1 MVGGIALRRS
11 AVKAVLLA
19 AITTL
24 SAIASGPVRSQSAA
38 AEENTSSGLEE
49 IVVTARKREESVMK
63 TPVVMQVFTEQQI
76 NDLKIQ
82 SFEDLALVTPGLLVN
97 RTDAS
102 STVYFRGIGNGEG
115 AYFSDMAVLL
125 NVDGLS
131 LTNAGF
137 YRSAMFDTQQIE
149 VLKGPQALFYGRS
162 ASAGIIAIHSADPT
176 STWESEG
183 RVGYEFYAD
192 ERDLDGF
199 ISGPITDKLGIRIA
213 AYNNIMQ
220 GYFSDPRPDA
230 DSPRVPNEEDNGER
244 ITLKYD
250 DPGIGLRAKLKV
262 ADDNSN
268 SNSWNGDISQ
278 LTCVNPPTPRNPA
291 RAGQPCEPGQYVAT
305 SGRGLPYNPNVD
317 WANSFGDTA
326 AFATGAPDPF
336 FRNGVAYQ
344 FTRTM
349 MTALNIDYDILPGLT
364 LTSVTGHLTLKTR
377 DVGVY
382 DQPPPLGIG
391 SEFDQYANSEELR
404 LTSGW
409 RDSWINFIVGGLYN
423 PDHGQ
428 DYTVINVPIATYFT
442 TNSVRLDSKIWSGF
456 GQILLTPIPKW
467 ELALGARFTSVTKD
481 VAYLFYGGNTAG
493 FYPPSLGITG
503 YITPHLPYDVT
514 HYDETN
520 TSPEATLTYRPTDDW
535 TAFVAF
541 KEGYRGPGMN
551 VDESSATYAP
561 GSLNFY
567 HGETAKGGE
576 GGVKALLLDNRLSF
590 TADVYRYNYSNL
602 QVAYVSATNFTVMT
616 ANGANAR
623 TQGIEFAAAYSP
635 PTVQGLTLNAA
646 INYNH
651 SYYTSF
657 PFAPCYAG
665 EPSPECIYP
674 AGKIT
679 GGHQNNEGK
688 TLAHAPR
695 TTGQVGANYKLNLT
709 ADYAMA
715 FYTNVNISSFYQA
728 DPYLNPYGVQAGYA
742 TVDAGIRFGK
752 LGGPW
757 ELAVIGK
764 DLNNKYIVSSALE
777 EGTTTGPGQ
786 IGDVIDYVN
795 RPRQVLLQFTVR
807 PKLML

>member
-1 MVGGIALRRS
+1 VI
-11 AVKAVLLA
+11 LA

-24 SAIASGPVRSQSAA
+24 AAIASGPVRSQSTSAK
-38 AEENTSSGLEE
+38 ENTAEGLEE
-49 IVVTARKREESVMK
+49 IIVTARKREESVMK
-63 TPVVMQVFTEQQI
+63 TPVVMQVFTQEQI

-82 SFEDLALVTPGLLVN
+82 NFEDLALVTPGLLVN
-97 RTDAS
+97 RTDTS

-115 AYFSDMAVLL
+115 AFFADMAVLL

-137 YRSAMFDTQQIE
+137 YRSAMFDTAQIE

-162 ASAGIIAIHSADPT
+162 ASAGIIAVHSADPT
-176 STWESEG
+176 STWETQG

-220 GYFSDPRPDA
+220 GYFTDPKPDA

-250 DPGIGLRAKLKV
+250 DPGLGFRAKLKV
-262 ADDNSN
+262 ADDNTF

-278 LTCVNPPTPRNPA
+278 LTCANPPTPRNPA
-291 RAGQPCEPGQYVAT
+291 RAGQACAPGDTVDT

-317 WANSFGDTA
+317 WPNSFGNAA
-326 AFATGAPDPF
+326 AFETGSPDPL
-336 FRNGVAYQ
+336 FRNGVGYQ
-344 FTRTM
+344 FTRTFM
-349 MTALNIDYDILPGLT
+349 VALNIDYDIIPGLT
-364 LTSVTGHLTLKTR
+364 VTSVTGHLSLRAR
-377 DVGVY
+377 DVGLY
-382 DQPPPLGIG
+382 DQPPPLGVAA
-391 SEFDQYANSEELR
+391 EFDQYADSEELR
-404 LTSGW
+404 LTSNW
-409 RDSWINFIVGGLYN
+409 KDSWINFIAGGLYN

-428 DYTVINVPIATYFT
+428 DYTVINVPIATYYT

-456 GQILLTPIPKW
+456 GQVLLTPIPKW

-481 VAYLFYGGNTAG
+481 LGYLTYGGNTAG
-493 FYPPSLGITG
+493 FYPPNSGIVG
-503 YITPHLPYDVT
+503 DITPHLPRSVT

-551 VDESSATYAP
+551 VNESAAIYKP

-576 GGVKALLLDNRLSF
+576 GGVKALLLDHRLSL
-590 TADVYRYNYSNL
+590 TADIYRYDYSNL

-616 ANGANAR
+616 ANGADAR

-635 PTVQGLTLNAA
+635 AAVEGLTLNGA

-665 EPSPECIYP
+665 QATSECNYP
-674 AGKIT
+674 PGQIT
-679 GGHQNNEGK
+679 GGYQNNAGK

-695 TTGQVGANYKLNLT
+695 TTGQVSGNYKFNVT
-709 ADYAMA
+709 ADYSME
-715 FYTNVNISSFYQA
+715 FSTNVNFSSYYQA
-728 DPYLNPYGVQAGYA
+728 DPYLNPYGIQAGYA
-742 TVDAGIRFGK
+742 TIDAALRFGK
-752 LGGPW
+752 INGPW
-757 ELAVIGK
+757 EFAVIGR
-764 DLNNKYIVSSALE
+764 DLNNRYIVSSGLE

-795 RPRQVLLQFTVR
+795 RPRQILLQFTVR
-807 PKLML
+807 PKLL